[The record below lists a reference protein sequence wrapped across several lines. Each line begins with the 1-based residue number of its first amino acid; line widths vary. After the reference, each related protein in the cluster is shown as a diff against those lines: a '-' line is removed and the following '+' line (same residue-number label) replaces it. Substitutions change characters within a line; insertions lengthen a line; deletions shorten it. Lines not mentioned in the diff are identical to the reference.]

1 MSTLMQ
7 NELGYLQF
15 SLPHLRRREITV
27 GSVLISVNGL
37 GVECDDHSEVLG
49 DPLEDVPRH
58 LEGVLLFD
66 PEPGLLRL
74 GLLHDL
80 EALLPLVGGHGLHV
94 AVVGIAPDEDVVPLV
109 PHGQILH
116 LGGLRLQTLKK

>member
-1 MSTLMQ
+1 ME
-7 NELGYLQF
+7 NELKYQK
-15 SLPHLRRREITV
+15 LPHLLRGEVTV
-27 GSVLISVNGL
+27 SPRSVPISVNGL